1 MPPSPTGTALVPGC
15 GGPQPPAGRTQ
26 PHGDPPPAPPA
37 PLQRDAGSGRLW
49 SRSPPPGRAGPGR
62 GSPGSGQRAP
72 EAAPAGPGPATG
84 GRAGAALCVTA
95 VPSPSPAAHQL
106 SSSSSSS
113 DWVLS
118 ELQCRHHMAGPGRS
132 GGRGAGQRHH
142 SRPAAQPRP
151 APARSPQRPRARRRG
166 RACGG
171 CACTA
176 ARAHAAVSRGTRG
189 ARGRAIPAS
198 AARLTAAG
206 KETGQGNG
214 VPPAPPASSGVSA
227 PCPSDSRLLSVKL
240 SVLRAVGAVQ
250 GLLQGK
256 TRTHPAQRLPEATE
270 QPSVRGGCFIARRS
284 VRTRFFDENE

>member
-26 PHGDPPPAPPA
+26 PHGDSRPLPPRHCSGTPAPDAFGAA
-37 PLQRDAGSGRLW
+37 PPL
-49 SRSPPPGRAGPGR
+49 RAGPGR

-95 VPSPSPAAHQL
+95 APSPSPAAHQL

-151 APARSPQRPRARRRG
+151 APARSPQRPRAAAGACVWGVRVHGGPRARG
-166 RACGG
+166 GFPGNAGRPR
-171 CACTA
+171 
-176 ARAHAAVSRGTRG
+176 ARASRLSRSPHGG
-189 ARGRAIPAS
+189 
-198 AARLTAAG
+198 
-206 KETGQGNG
+206 GQGNG
-214 VPPAPPASSGVSA
+214 ARKRGPPGTTGIQRRLRSVPVRFPSPLSKTFCSACRGGGAGSVTRQNANPPCAAPAGGNRTTAFCEG
-227 PCPSDSRLLSVKL
+227 RLLYCKKICQNQVF
-240 SVLRAVGAVQ
+240 R
-250 GLLQGK
+250 
-256 TRTHPAQRLPEATE
+256 
-270 QPSVRGGCFIARRS
+270 
-284 VRTRFFDENE
+284 

>member
-1 MPPSPTGTALVPGC
+1 MQRTFQQSHPGAPQPHRHSAGARLWRPAAPGRSHTATRGPAARSPCATAAGRRLRTPLEPLPPS
-15 GGPQPPAGRTQ
+15 
-26 PHGDPPPAPPA
+26 
-37 PLQRDAGSGRLW
+37 
-49 SRSPPPGRAGPGR
+49 GPGR

-151 APARSPQRPRARRRG
+151 APSRSPQRPRARRRG

-176 ARAHAAVSRGTRG
+176 ARAHAAVSRGTR
-189 ARGRAIPAS
+189 ARDS
-198 AARLTAAG
+198 RLSRSPHG
-206 KETGQGNG
+206 GGQGNG
-214 VPPAPPASSGVSA
+214 ARKRGPPGTTGIQRRLRSVPVRFPSPLSKTFCSACRGGGAGSVTRQNANPPCAAPAGGNRTAFCEG
-227 PCPSDSRLLSVKL
+227 RLLYCKICQNQVF
-240 SVLRAVGAVQ
+240 R
-250 GLLQGK
+250 
-256 TRTHPAQRLPEATE
+256 
-270 QPSVRGGCFIARRS
+270 
-284 VRTRFFDENE
+284 